1 MCIRDRQGD
10 DAQFT
15 ITVTSDAPV
24 DMSIEGVKGLTVTVP
39 ANETMSQRVYLTGA
53 AGSDA
58 AESDRTEVRLWIE
71 EQGTTNRVHHDT
83 IFNGKDEDG
92 TND

>member
-1 MCIRDRQGD
+1 
-10 DAQFT
+10 
-15 ITVTSDAPV
+15 
-24 DMSIEGVKGLTVTVP
+24 
-39 ANETMSQRVYLTGA
+39 
-53 AGSDA
+53 
-58 AESDRTEVRLWIE
+58 VRLWIE